1 MESFLEALSADLLQA
16 ALVITVAVVVR
27 LVVSLAIRRVKKV
40 LLSRPPKQVEQL
52 SERARALLGRDL
64 ALLGARHEQRVRTLA
79 SLLRNV
85 ADTVIIVIVVLTLL
99 AIFGVPMGPLLA
111 SAGIGGVA
119 IGFGAQSLVKD
130 YLSGIFMLAED
141 QFGIGDLIT
150 VGDITGTVQEVTL
163 RVTKV
168 RDSSG
173 TIWYVRNG
181 EILQLGNKSQS
192 STVSYVEVL
201 VAPDADAEQ
210 AIEVVREALA
220 GMQDEEQYRDVITAE
235 PSVLGVGRVDA
246 SSMALQ
252 VMLTTVPNE
261 QWAPLRDVRVRA
273 QRALTRAGVPG
284 PKLPG
289 HQA

>member
-1 MESFLEALSADLLQA
+1 MESFLEALSGDLLQA
-16 ALVITVAVVVR
+16 TLVIVVALVVR
-27 LVVSLAIRRVKKV
+27 LVVSFAIRRVKKV
-40 LLSRPPKQVEQL
+40 LLSRPPKRVEQL
-52 SERARALLGRDL
+52 SERARTLLGRDL
-64 ALLGARHEQRVRTLA
+64 APLGARHEQRVRTLA

-85 ADTVIIVIVVLTLL
+85 ADIVIVAIVVLTLL

-119 IGFGAQSLVKD
+119 LGFGAQSLVKD

-173 TIWYVRNG
+173 TIWYLRNG

-289 HQA
+289 HQG